1 MEFAFEVEGT
11 KRPVQDAPVQ
21 QPMRPAKLKRNPDS
35 DMKKARRRQQRNQR
49 IEGDAVARRQ
59 QARQKKTA
67 AVTDI
72 CPQCGAENTIDFE
85 DDIREG
91 KDGPGPMTGRASCEN
106 CGWAGDESEVIE
118 KQARQNRKT
127 AASAFVCPEC
137 GGDLQPVGG
146 SGDIYVLQCAD
157 CGESVVTQTPSEY
170 RREASAK
177 TAAEMAFCRHC
188 GEDIEN
194 RDGTWVAL
202 ESWAGGP
209 HCDSSRDGQHHP
221 ARTASKTAMEYVS
234 CPACGGTGRQE
245 GSESLYGDD
254 FFFATDQPC
263 GMCGGSGTVPDNQL
277 SPGVRPGY
285 PTAKKTAINSRE
297 AEGYTCPEC
306 GSDDVLFEDNDDS
319 DVDVYSADWARCA
332 DCGWMGSSDDLVKTA
347 RKGNTMNREAQ
358 ILRAMAKAGLAEQR
372 ALALELDQ
380 LRRERSAQVTAAR
393 EVDLADS
400 HIRDCLT
407 PVMTHTFHS
416 AATDWIGEV
425 PEEDGATESNGVMT
439 NAMRTAATMWF
450 NKVSS
455 EVKADRE
462 EFAEQAMGMARREAG
477 RYGERAAAA
486 RQAYLDHVAH
496 LHRVAESG
504 AELDADQS
512 GEAVSKLP
520 HEIPLAG
527 HTETFD
533 EDFWP
538 EGDHEVSS
546 ERAPVIQENK
556 QSVKTAAR
564 VQCQSC
570 GEKFS
575 TRNKYKMSCPNC
587 GSDDLKSEAAKT
599 AAGELPP
606 ELKEQKDKV
615 EDPDKKSPPGFPDD
629 GDDDS
634 DKDSDSKSS
643 DDSDSDSDDDSDD
656 KKDSDSEDKP
666 PWLKD
671 DDKKE
676 SLLKAAMQ
684 YISISQTC
692 PICGQHQPMD
702 TREDRQRAR
711 SHYEDHMTMGRG
723 HRGSKE
729 AAHDPYASV
738 RSFEYENVR
747 PGVGASHIRCT
758 EPGCG
763 WRHKITPGQDPMAA
777 WTEHARSK
785 SASRRIATE
794 GMAVDYDE
802 GLTHDEV
809 TELES
814 LRSTQ
819 PGYAAFRRRAELD
832 DWDTGQPTEEDPDV
846 ADWDEE
852 DSTGDS
858 YDYSPFPG
866 VTSHR
871 RQAADSDA
879 DQSGQAV
886 SGLPQVEVGDENDK
900 PMWPWELTDGEGEDE
915 IGGKDAAD
923 VADVP
928 TPPPYPKA
936 SAREGD
942 PYAEAD
948 ERAKQVIPSHFKASR
963 TDRFKQ
969 TVQANLGRL

>member
-1 MEFAFEVEGT
+1 
-11 KRPVQDAPVQ
+11 
-21 QPMRPAKLKRNPDS
+21 
-35 DMKKARRRQQRNQR
+35 
-49 IEGDAVARRQ
+49 
-59 QARQKKTA
+59 
-67 AVTDI
+67 
-72 CPQCGAENTIDFE
+72 
-85 DDIREG
+85 
-91 KDGPGPMTGRASCEN
+91 
-106 CGWAGDESEVIE
+106 
-118 KQARQNRKT
+118 
-127 AASAFVCPEC
+127 
-137 GGDLQPVGG
+137 
-146 SGDIYVLQCAD
+146 
-157 CGESVVTQTPSEY
+157 
-170 RREASAK
+170 
-177 TAAEMAFCRHC
+177 
-188 GEDIEN
+188 
-194 RDGTWVAL
+194 
-202 ESWAGGP
+202 
-209 HCDSSRDGQHHP
+209 
-221 ARTASKTAMEYVS
+221 MEYVS

-556 QSVKTAAR
+556 Q
-564 VQCQSC
+564 
-570 GEKFS
+570 G
-575 TRNKYKMSCPNC
+575 
-587 GSDDLKSEAAKT
+587 AKT

-729 AAHDPYASV
+729 AAGDGSIFCNRCKGQGMIRAGGVV
-738 RSFEYENVR
+738 RNCPSCKGSGLKPKPRKQMKDILGDDYV
-747 PGVGASHIRCT
+747 A
-758 EPGCG
+758 
-763 WRHKITPGQDPMAA
+763 
-777 WTEHARSK
+777 SK
-785 SASRRIATE
+785 SAAENGI
-794 GMAVDYDE
+794 DYDE